1 MNRANIRAVLPVL
14 LNVLAERACDGK
26 GRQNPPP
33 SASVTSVADDTTMTL
48 TATIAT
54 DTSMLVDP
62 PPSLIAAAQSAESQ
76 TAQTP
81 ASTPTSTAAETAS
94 ATSVATAPPA
104 AHPGAV
110 NDVTVTLT
118 DYRIALPTTI
128 PAGKTKFKIINHGKT
143 SHSLKLEGNGIEKKL
158 WITLKPGQNATLD
171 ADLTPGSYNVYCPVD
186 HHDRKGMRVTLKVAK

>member
-1 MNRANIRAVLPVL
+1 MNRGSIPAVLPIL
-14 LNVLAERACDGK
+14 LMVVGVMSCDGK
-26 GRQNPPP
+26 GRQTAPPT
-33 SASVTSVADDTTMTL
+33 ASVTSVADDTTMTL

-54 DTSMLVDP
+54 DSSMLVDP
-62 PPSLIAAAQSAESQ
+62 PPSLIAAARKAESQ

-81 ASTPTSTAAETAS
+81 ASTATAAGETAS
-94 ATSVATAPPA
+94 ATPVVTAPPA
-104 AHPGAV
+104 AHPGDV
-110 NDVTVTLT
+110 NDVIVTLT

-186 HHDRKGMRVTLKVAK
+186 RHDRKGMRVTLKVTR